1 MKIAAIDI
9 GSNAIR
15 LYIARP
21 LHEDLIDTDFKSVEF
36 TRLPLRLG
44 DDVFKTKEI
53 SKRKYDL
60 LLKAMQAFALLMEIY
75 NVDQYRV
82 CATSAMRD
90 AENGEK
96 LARDIRKTTGLKID
110 IITGKNKESWSPD
123 SLTCVISLRDRG
135 VMQGKNVV
143 EFTHPVSDSEKARVL
158 DRVEDFCI
166 PISLYLSFQNHAP
179 KSFNP
184 SKVSFND
191 SQDVA
196 TDQLSARQVSILRG
210 MVEGKTNHELAT
222 ELGFSVSTV
231 RHETMR
237 IYQALGV
244 SDRKEAA
251 KKALVLGIV

>member
-1 MKIAAIDI
+1 MTQ
-9 GSNAIR
+9 IR
-15 LYIARP
+15 KFIEWLSFHPTPDEIARA
-21 LHEDLIDTDFKSVEF
+21 LVTEYLIDQGVKTIRFGRINS
-36 TRLPLRLG
+36 
-44 DDVFKTKEI
+44 DD
-53 SKRKYDL
+53 
-60 LLKAMQAFALLMEIY
+60 
-75 NVDQYRV
+75 
-82 CATSAMRD
+82 SAMILGQFGHAD
-90 AENGEK
+90 AEQWRNLVVPGSEW
-96 LARDIRKTTGLKID
+96 RQWTTPEID
-110 IITGKNKESWSPD
+110 IITGKNKDSWSPD

-135 VMQGKNVV
+135 VMQGNNVV
-143 EFTHPVSDSEKARVL
+143 EFAHPVSDSDKARVL

-166 PISLYLSFQNHAP
+166 PISLYLSFQNHVP

-237 IYQALGV
+237 MYQALSV

-251 KKALVLGIV
+251 KKALALSII